1 MTVADKYLNLYKT
14 WESLL
19 RDTGSDIRTLESGL
33 EQTDPAQ
40 FARVRMCRLFRNYL
54 THENDPGFLI
64 PTDMMFGFIESQV
77 NELKSRD
84 DIVKK
89 HLRYTGNYLFE
100 HSVKCTVALEK
111 ALPAKIQTV
120 VRHNQD
126 GSCELVSTF
135 DVMQAALASKAT
147 KLSAVKALRNKPVYV
162 EAMDKIAALDVTRI
176 HICTSDGSP
185 SGDILGVVKF

>member
-1 MTVADKYLNLYKT
+1 MTTADKYLNLYKA

-33 EQTDPAQ
+33 ETTDPAQ

-54 THENDPGFLI
+54 THENDPGFLV
-64 PTDMMFGFIESQV
+64 PTDKMFDFIESQV

-89 HLRYTGNYLFE
+89 HLRYTSNYLFE
-100 HSVKCTVALEK
+100 HSIKCSVVLEK
-111 ALPAKIQTV
+111 ALPGKITIV

-126 GSCELVSTF
+126 GTCELVS
-135 DVMQAALASKAT
+135 SG
-147 KLSAVKALRNKPVYV
+147 V
-162 EAMDKIAALDVTRI
+162 EDDEAECCEGA
-176 HICTSDGSP
+176 
-185 SGDILGVVKF
+185 

>member
-1 MTVADKYLNLYKT
+1 M
-14 WESLL
+14 
-19 RDTGSDIRTLESGL
+19 RDAGSDIRTLESGL

-54 THENDPGFLI
+54 THEADPGFLI

-100 HSVKCTVALEK
+100 HAAKCTAVLEK
-111 ALPAKIQTV
+111 ALPAKVQTV

-126 GSCELVSTF
+126 GSCDLISTF
-135 DVMQAALASKAT
+135 DAMQAVLVSKAT

-162 EAMDKIAALDVTRI
+162 EAMDKIAALDASRV
-176 HICTSDGSP
+176 HICTSDGTP